1 MHSARPTV
9 RAAAALLEEFM
20 KRFRLAMAIAA
31 SLVTISLASAAG
43 AVGLQEKTAEEK
55 WTGSISDAMCG
66 KSHGA
71 NGGTMQ
77 KDHDCAVKCAAKG
90 SYVFVVGDK
99 IYKIADQ
106 KSKDLEA
113 HAGHRVE
120 IAGTLKGDTITV
132 SKVTMLK

>member
-1 MHSARPTV
+1 MTKS
-9 RAAAALLEEFM
+9 
-20 KRFRLAMAIAA
+20 FRLVLSLAIAVSFA
-31 SLVTISLASAAG
+31 AVTYAQDKKAPSGQDKAKAPAA
-43 AVGLQEKTAEEK
+43 EK
-55 WTGSISDAMCG
+55 WTGNISDAMCG

-90 SYVFVVGDK
+90 SYVFVSGDK
-99 IYKIADQ
+99 IFKIADQ
-106 KSKDLEA
+106 KAKELEI

-120 IAGTLKGDTITV
+120 IEGTMKGDTITI

>member
-1 MHSARPTV
+1 MS
-9 RAAAALLEEFM
+9 
-20 KRFRLAMAIAA
+20 KRSRLAISMAIAM
-31 SLVTISLASAAG
+31 SLASVSYISA
-43 AVGLQEKTAEEK
+43 AVGQEKAPAEQK
-55 WTGSISDAMCG
+55 WTGNISDAMCG

-106 KSKDLEA
+106 KMADLTT
-113 HAGHRVE
+113 HAGHKVE
-120 IAGTLKGDTITV
+120 ITGTLKDDTITV
-132 SKVTMLK
+132 SKVTMLKQG

>member
-1 MHSARPTV
+1 MTKGS
-9 RAAAALLEEFM
+9 
-20 KRFRLAMAIAA
+20 KLAISMAIAM
-31 SLVTISLASAAG
+31 SLASVSFISAQDKAK
-43 AVGLQEKTAEEK
+43 AQEKAPAAEK
-55 WTGSISDAMCG
+55 WTGNISDAMCG

-71 NGGTMQ
+71 NGGTME

-106 KSKDLEA
+106 KMTDLTT

-120 IAGTLKGDTITV
+120 IEGTLKDDTITV
-132 SKVTMLK
+132 SKVTMLKKG

>member
-1 MHSARPTV
+1 MS
-9 RAAAALLEEFM
+9 
-20 KRFRLAMAIAA
+20 KSSKLAISMAIAM
-31 SLVTISLASAAG
+31 SLATVSFLSAQDKAK
-43 AVGLQEKTAEEK
+43 APSQDKAKAQAEEK
-55 WTGSISDAMCG
+55 WTGNISDAMCG

-106 KSKDLEA
+106 KMADITT
-113 HAGHRVE
+113 HAGHKVE
-120 IAGTLKGDTITV
+120 LTGTMKGDTITV
-132 SKVTMLK
+132 TKVTMLKQG

>member
-1 MHSARPTV
+1 
-9 RAAAALLEEFM
+9 M
-20 KRFRLAMAIAA
+20 KRFRLAFAMAIAA
-31 SLVTISLASAAG
+31 SLVTISLASA
-43 AVGLQEKTAEEK
+43 QEKKAAEET
-55 WTGSISDAMCG
+55 WTGNISDAMCG

-77 KDHDCAVKCAAKG
+77 KDHDCTVKCAAKG

-106 KSKDLEA
+106 KMKELEV

>member
-1 MHSARPTV
+1 
-9 RAAAALLEEFM
+9 M
-20 KRFRLAMAIAA
+20 KRFKLAMAIAA

-43 AVGLQEKTAEEK
+43 AGPGAVGSQEKKAAEQT

-106 KSKDLEA
+106 KMKELEQ
-113 HAGHRVE
+113 HAGHRVD
-120 IAGTLKGDTITV
+120 ITGTMKDDTITV

>member
-1 MHSARPTV
+1 
-9 RAAAALLEEFM
+9 M
-20 KRFRLAMAIAA
+20 KRFKLAMAMAIAA
-31 SLVTISLASAAG
+31 SLVTISPFGSAGQAPG
-43 AVGLQEKTAEEK
+43 SGQKAAEEK
-55 WTGSISDAMCG
+55 WTGNISDAMCG

-106 KSKDLEA
+106 KMKELEQ

-120 IAGTLKGDTITV
+120 ITGTMKGDTITV

>member
-1 MHSARPTV
+1 MTKSFRLVLSLAIAVSFAAVTYAQDKAKAPSQDKAKAP
-9 RAAAALLEEFM
+9 AAA
-20 KRFRLAMAIAA
+20 
-31 SLVTISLASAAG
+31 
-43 AVGLQEKTAEEK
+43 EK
-55 WTGSISDAMCG
+55 WTGNISDSMCG

-90 SYVFVVGDK
+90 SYVFVSGDK
-99 IYKIADQ
+99 IFKIADQ
-106 KSKDLEA
+106 KAKELEA

-120 IAGTLKGDTITV
+120 IEGTMKDDTITI

>member
-1 MHSARPTV
+1 
-9 RAAAALLEEFM
+9 M
-20 KRFRLAMAIAA
+20 KRFRLAMAMAIAA
-31 SLVTISLASAAG
+31 SVVTISLASAQDKPA
-43 AVGLQEKTAEEK
+43 AEEK

-106 KSKDLEA
+106 KSKDLET